1 MTISTPDTVSVTVD
15 PDGAPA
21 LVPTAQL
28 PGRRV
33 KQPTGNSI
41 IRAGRSRKASY
52 RLGNLIVTVVLSIG
66 SIVMLAP
73 LIWTFTT
80 SLKTKE
86 AVFFLPPQWIP
97 DPIMWDNYVRVW
109 SAGPLLSGIQNSV
122 IVAASVTI
130 IGTVTS
136 SLAAF
141 AFAKLRLPFK
151 NVLFLLMLGAIMIP
165 FPTIMIPQ
173 FMMFADAGLV
183 DTLWPLILPGVFGNI
198 VMIFFL
204 RQYLDSVPD
213 SIIEAAKIDGAG
225 YLKIFFS
232 LIFPA
237 IKPAIAAQFI
247 LWFMAVWNDYL
258 APIIY
263 LNSPE
268 KQTLQLVIAS
278 FNATYASQTDYPL
291 IMAASF
297 IALIPVLVVFVVFQR
312 QIIESVAL
320 TGAKG

>member
-1 MTISTPDTVSVTVD
+1 MTLTTPDTLSALDAEVT
-15 PDGAPA
+15 GK
-21 LVPTAQL
+21 TRRL
-28 PGRRV
+28 PKRRLGR
-33 KQPTGNSI
+33 PTGNTAGVPR
-41 IRAGRSRKASY
+41 RASASR
-52 RLGNLIVTVVLSIG
+52 RFVNVVLIALLSIG
-66 SIVMLAP
+66 GIVMIAP
-73 LIWTFTT
+73 LLWTFST
-80 SLKTKE
+80 SLKTRE
-86 AVFFLPPQWIP
+86 AVFALPPQWIP
-97 DPIMWDNYVRVW
+97 DPVMWENYVRVW
-109 SAGPLLSGIQNSV
+109 SAGPLLSGIVNSI
-122 IVAASVTI
+122 IVSATVTI

-136 SLAAF
+136 MLAAF
-141 AFAKLRLPFK
+141 AFAKLRLPAK
-151 NVLFLLMLGAIMIP
+151 NLLFLLLLSAIMIP

-173 FMMFADAGLV
+173 FKVFADLGMV

-198 VMIFFL
+198 VMIFFI

-225 YLKIFFS
+225 YLRIFFT

-237 IKPAIAAQFI
+237 IRPAIAAQFI

-297 IALIPVLVVFVVFQR
+297 IALIPVLAVFIIFQR